1 MVLNISLTAQ
11 TNSTKRVAI
20 LETVDKENKISYG
33 IKLMVRSKLS
43 SAITNTPG
51 YEGYDRID
59 IAAILNEHEF
69 QHTGLVS
76 DDQIKQLG
84 QMVGADYILITE
96 VAYINNSNIIL
107 TAKILNVETARLL
120 RTADIQ
126 SKTTSDELE
135 EGCRILAARLLN
147 INVNT
152 GAAKGELLI
161 GDKKYVGEYINNK
174 PHGNGIMYY
183 AQNDENNRKY
193 YEGEWVNGIRQG
205 KGTLVWNNGDKF
217 IGYWKD
223 GLRNGTGTLYYATGE
238 IYKGNWLN
246 GKRHGNGTMYYAQ
259 DDEDNRKYYE
269 GEWVNGI
276 RQGKGTL
283 VWNNGYKFI
292 GYWKDGLR
300 NGKGTLYW
308 DNGAKQV
315 CNYTNGKENGTATYY
330 WRDGA
335 SYSKGT
341 YINGKKD
348 GPWKDYLFGRHTFT
362 KIYKNGKL
370 VRKKHIKRR

>member
-1 MVLNISLTAQ
+1 M
-11 TNSTKRVAI
+11 
-20 LETVDKENKISYG
+20 
-33 IKLMVRSKLS
+33 
-43 SAITNTPG
+43 
-51 YEGYDRID
+51 
-59 IAAILNEHEF
+59 
-69 QHTGLVS
+69 
-76 DDQIKQLG
+76 
-84 QMVGADYILITE
+84 
-96 VAYINNSNIIL
+96 

-183 AQNDENNRKY
+183 AQNDEN
-193 YEGEWVNGIRQG
+193 
-205 KGTLVWNNGDKF
+205 
-217 IGYWKD
+217 
-223 GLRNGTGTLYYATGE
+223 
-238 IYKGNWLN
+238 
-246 GKRHGNGTMYYAQ
+246 
-259 DDEDNRKYYE
+259 NRKYYE

>member
-1 MVLNISLTAQ
+1 MVFNFSLTAQ

-84 QMVGADYILITE
+84 KMVGADYILITE
-96 VAYINNSNIIL
+96 VAYINSSNIIL

-135 EGCRILAARLLN
+135 KGCRILAARLLN

-161 GDKKYVGEYINNK
+161 GDNKYVGEYINNK

-183 AQNDENNRKY
+183 AQDDEVNRKY

-205 KGTLVWNNGDKF
+205 QGTMVWNDGDKF

-223 GLRNGTGTLYYATGE
+223 GMRNGTGTY
-238 IYKGNWLN
+238 
-246 GKRHGNGTMYYAQ
+246 
-259 DDEDNRKYYE
+259 
-269 GEWVNGI
+269 
-276 RQGKGTL
+276 
-283 VWNNGYKFI
+283 
-292 GYWKDGLR
+292 
-300 NGKGTLYW
+300 YW
-308 DNGAKQV
+308 DNGAKEV
-315 CNYTNGKENGTATYY
+315 CNYTNDKRNGTATYY

-370 VRKKHIKRR
+370 VREKHIKRR